1 MSISNTSSPYN
12 DFHMGEIPK
21 PYEQHMGEILK
32 PYEQPLLPPL
42 PRAYMG
48 LG

>member
-1 MSISNTSSPYN
+1 
-12 DFHMGEIPK
+12 MGEIPK